1 MIIDGHAHTYPDS
14 AAGRVVHS
22 FLDFHHMEPTDSVGT
37 GTVDDLRQK
46 MKQSRTDYTVLANFA
61 PRKSLRRTNEWTLS
75 VSKVHDDL
83 IPLISV
89 VPGFPVSEMM
99 EYFDSGAKGIKM
111 HTGIQNFE
119 PDDPELASIYSFC
132 NERRIPVT
140 FHCGE
145 TSRVHMNEFAEMSH
159 IIPVVRKYESIPFV
173 LTHLASGDPE
183 TVIQIAEECPNVIF
197 DTSIALTGEC
207 CIHRIHDHFWEDDR
221 NTYELIRK
229 IGAERFAFGSD
240 YPFGNPVSD
249 IARIRNL
256 GLSESETEKI
266 LGLNTYRLYFEN
278 EFLNEKDCGL

>member
-1 MIIDGHAHTYPDS
+1 
-14 AAGRVVHS
+14 
-22 FLDFHHMEPTDSVGT
+22 
-37 GTVDDLRQK
+37 
-46 MKQSRTDYTVLANFA
+46 
-61 PRKSLRRTNEWTLS
+61 
-75 VSKVHDDL
+75 
-83 IPLISV
+83 
-89 VPGFPVSEMM
+89 MM

-119 PDDPELASIYSFC
+119 PDDPELASIYSSC

-159 IIPVVRKYESIPFV
+159 IIPVVRKYKSIPFV

-183 TVIQIAEECPNVIF
+183 TVIQIAEECPNVIL

-207 CIHRIHDHFWEDDR
+207 CIHRIHDLFWEDDR

-240 YPFGNPVSD
+240 YPFGNPASD
-249 IARIRNL
+249 IAGIRNL

-278 EFLNEKDCGL
+278 KFLNKKTAAYED